1 MKFIFQHLMWFRT
14 SIVKA
19 KRYRKKK
26 NITETQKIS
35 NLARDLHNT
44 YCILGQRSNCDTYF
58 CNKNI
63 LFDESWVLRAENCG
77 IMIEI
82 NTIISQLV
90 NNSKCL
96 ILNLGKFGKQFLEND
111 DRKILHNKRRLASFS
126 TTSINRDKKSGLD
139 ENHGLAKEL
148 SEEFKKQ
155 KIDFINKLRKID
167 KDKLEKDTREQA
179 KSPLWFSE
187 RRKRITSSKV
197 GKVCKMRPHTS
208 CKKTVHE
215 LLYGELN
222 YKIKSIEYGRMME
235 TVAKQKFEEIFK
247 IVIKP
252 VGLCVDENDPYI
264 AASPDGLIEDDSI
277 IEIKCPFS
285 AITEVNMLEAVK
297 NGKISFCQI
306 ENEKCVTLKTNHDY
320 YYQIQT
326 QLHVTKRTKCYLFI
340 FTNNWSYNIII
351 SYDVNF
357 WNTKIK
363 LQLDLFYNECLLPEL
378 ISPQFGKRLLVSD
391 IRDPARILR
400 EQYTRKDKKS

>member
-19 KRYRKKK
+19 IRYRKKD
-26 NITETQKIS
+26 NVTETQKIS
-35 NLARDLHNT
+35 R
-44 YCILGQRSNCDTYF
+44 
-58 CNKNI
+58 
-63 LFDESWVLRAENCG
+63 
-77 IMIEI
+77 
-82 NTIISQLV
+82 
-90 NNSKCL
+90 
-96 ILNLGKFGKQFLEND
+96 KFGKQFLED
-111 DRKILHNKRRLASFS
+111 GGGKILHNKKRLS
-126 TTSINRDKKSGLD
+126 TSINRYKRSGLD
-139 ENHGLAKEL
+139 ENDGLAKEL
-148 SEEFKKQ
+148 SEEFEKQ
-155 KIDFINKLRKID
+155 KIDFINKLREID
-167 KDKLEKDTREQA
+167 KEKLEKDTREQA

-187 RRKRITSSKV
+187 RKKRITSSKV
-197 GKVCKMRPHTS
+197 GKICKMRPHTS

-247 IVIKP
+247 IIIEP

-297 NGKISFCQI
+297 NGKVSFCQI
-306 ENEKCVTLKTNHDY
+306 DKEKCVTLKTNHDY

-326 QLHVTKRTKCYLFI
+326 QLHVTKRTKCYFFI
-340 FTNNWSYNIII
+340 FTDNWSYNIII

-363 LQLDLFYNECLLPEL
+363 LQLDKFYKECLLPEL
-378 ISPQFGKRLLVSD
+378 ISPLFGKRLLVSD
-391 IRDPARILR
+391 IRDPARILK
-400 EQYTRKDKKS
+400 EQYTRKK

>member
-1 MKFIFQHLMWFRT
+1 MWFRT

-19 KRYRKKK
+19 IRYRKKD
-26 NITETQKIS
+26 NVTETQKIS
-35 NLARDLHNT
+35 NLVRDAAYNT
-44 YCILGQRSNCDTYF
+44 YRILGHHSNFDTCF
-58 CNKNI
+58 GNKNI
-63 LFDESWVLRAENCG
+63 LFDKSWVLQAESCG

-90 NNSKCL
+90 INSKCL
-96 ILNLGKFGKQFLEND
+96 VLDLGKFGKQFLED
-111 DRKILHNKRRLASFS
+111 GGGKILHNKKRLS
-126 TTSINRDKKSGLD
+126 TSINRYKRSGLD
-139 ENHGLAKEL
+139 ENDGLAKEL
-148 SEEFKKQ
+148 SEEFEKQ
-155 KIDFINKLRKID
+155 KIDFINKLREID
-167 KDKLEKDTREQA
+167 KEKLEKDTREQA

-187 RRKRITSSKV
+187 RKKRITSSKV
-197 GKVCKMRPHTS
+197 GKICKMRPHTS

-247 IVIKP
+247 IIIEP

-297 NGKISFCQI
+297 NGKVSFCQI
-306 ENEKCVTLKTNHDY
+306 DKEKCVTLKTNHDY

-326 QLHVTKRTKCYLFI
+326 QLHVTKRTKCYFFI
-340 FTNNWSYNIII
+340 FTDNWSYNIII

-363 LQLDLFYNECLLPEL
+363 LQLDKFYKECLLPEL
-378 ISPQFGKRLLVSD
+378 ISPLFGKRLLVSD
-391 IRDPARILR
+391 IRDPARILK
-400 EQYTRKDKKS
+400 EQYTRKK